1 MKKTLLNQNWLF
13 MKEKVDL
20 NHLAK
25 HPFENIN
32 VPHTWNNLDGQDG
45 GNDYLRTVS
54 TYVKYFDY
62 TTQSDRVFVE
72 FEGVNSVSNVYING
86 THLGEHR
93 GGYSTFRYE
102 ITDLIQEKNN
112 QLVVYVDNTHHEDV
126 YPLAADFTFYG
137 GIYRNVS
144 VIEVQNLSFDL
155 SYWGGKGVYV
165 TQTQVSHEKAHL
177 TVDSYINNQGTSE
190 FVSLHV
196 EITDHHQNIVAK
208 TTEEISFQDHHHSI
222 LHLTID
228 NPHLWQG
235 TIDPYLYDV
244 TVKLMHH
251 DQVVDSRIIKTGL
264 RYFSFDH
271 EAFYLNGVKTK
282 LNGVSRHQDR
292 KDIGNALSSEMHQED
307 MRLIQEIGANSIRL
321 AHYQQAD
328 EFYDLC
334 DEAGMIVWAEIPYI
348 SMSSKTDFQ
357 GTNALSQMKE
367 LIIQNYNHS
376 SIIMWGISN
385 EITIA
390 GKKNNVDEILVK
402 LNALAKQLDPY
413 RVTTMAQVS
422 MLPVNDVQAT
432 LSDVHGY
439 NHYFGWYSGKVED
452 FKDWLTYYRSQNP
465 NRPLSLSEYGVEG
478 IHTLHSET
486 PVVKDYSEEY
496 HALWHEKAYEILE
509 NTPFV
514 WGTYIWN
521 MFAFAADFRDEGGS
535 KGMNNKG
542 LVTFDRTLKK
552 DAFYYYQAR
561 WTTKPML
568 HLTQKRFRDRVLD
581 QIVVKA
587 YSNQNE
593 VSFYLND
600 QWIETVSSKNS
611 IFQSRITLQ
620 MGDNKITVKSG
631 NLRDETIFVRVLE
644 KNVSYE
650 VPASDKNKGIMNF
663 NMAGNWFDDLS
674 EAENPIQVDP
684 NYLSVKNSLHEI
696 MENEQ
701 GKQFVQ
707 STFKDLLKHPFFEML
722 GGMSIQMMREMS
734 KEGFP
739 YGAFYK
745 INEALQKIKK

>member
-72 FEGVNSVSNVYING
+72 FEGVNSVSNVYLNG

-631 NLRDETIFVRVLE
+631 NLRDEAIFVRVLE